1 MAYSTNMSARPTL
14 GGRALSD
21 DELARIRRDIESY
34 DAIGDVDDDLRRLI
48 EDHMPDLVAKL
59 PPRPNPGQRG
69 CLQLFAVGL
78 GVLMLLPGLCVIILS
93 GYAPKA
99 AHPNVLDTIVLAV
112 GAVGVGLIYWAV
124 RRRR

>member
-1 MAYSTNMSARPTL
+1 MTDKPTL

-21 DELARIRRDIESY
+21 HDVARIRREIESY

-69 CLQLFAVGL
+69 CLQMLAAVL
-78 GVLMLLPGLCVIILS
+78 GGLMLLPGLCDILIMGNHEFRARRS
-93 GYAPKA
+93 DAY
-99 AHPNVLDTIVLAV
+99 TTLAV
-112 GAVGVGLIYWAV
+112 GAVGVALIYWAV

>member
-1 MAYSTNMSARPTL
+1 MSARPTL